1 MSRHNHTYR
10 LRGVRT
16 LTRVVAML
24 CLLLSSCAVK
34 ASIKQLLALHTTE
47 QSSSPHKQNGKQYVS
62 QIWNS
67 CQYEQVVDSVT
78 IQKGGFEFS
87 QNILAVFFFPAFLF
101 FLLSFRW
108 ENKENNHPLYQD
120 SKRIPKPIPLFLEY
134 RKLIIPFY
142 A

>member
-1 MSRHNHTYR
+1 MHI
-10 LRGVRT
+10 
-16 LTRVVAML
+16 VAIL

-34 ASIKQLLALHTTE
+34 AGIKQFLALHTTE

-67 CQYEQVVDSVT
+67 CQYEQVLDIVT
-78 IQKGGFEFS
+78 IQKSGFEFS
-87 QNILAVFFFPAFLF
+87 QNILAVFFVPAFLC
-101 FLLSFRW
+101 FLFSFCW
-108 ENKENNHPLYQD
+108 ENKENNHRLYQD
-120 SKRIPKPIPLFLEY
+120 SKKIPKPIPLFLEY